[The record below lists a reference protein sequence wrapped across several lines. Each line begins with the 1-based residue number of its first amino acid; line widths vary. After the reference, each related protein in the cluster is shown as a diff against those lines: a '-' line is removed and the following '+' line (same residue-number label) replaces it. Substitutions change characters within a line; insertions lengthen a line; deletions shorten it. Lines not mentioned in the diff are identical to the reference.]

1 MIRWLS
7 IAAPSTLRPPLLLG
21 AALVGTALLGCA
33 PLAEMR
39 PASGMMPGRSAEMG
53 AGMVRLSPRQ
63 YVEESPA
70 NTGMM
75 WFSAD
80 ASRVVNLSVISA
92 FDVNALALGLA
103 LRVNALKYDRF
114 AGGVEAQAGY
124 GWVALTLPFA
134 ARLFDQTWVYSSPR
148 FGTLG
153 RDLSFGAP
161 VGLSVRVWNGF
172 ALRGEVQ
179 TSWQD
184 FKYYNRRLH
193 TALGVAYQW

>member
-1 MIRWLS
+1 MIRW
-7 IAAPSTLRPPLLLG
+7 PSTAALLLFAG
-21 AALVGTALLGCA
+21 ALLGCA

-39 PASGMMPGRSAEMG
+39 PGSGMMPGRSAEVG

-75 WFSAD
+75 WFSGD

-92 FDVNALALGLA
+92 FDYNALALGMA
-103 LRVNALKYDRF
+103 LRINALKYDRF

-148 FGTLG
+148 FGTFG

-172 ALRGEVQ
+172 AVRGEVQ

-184 FKYYNRRLH
+184 FRYYNRRLH